1 MPIERE
7 SIDEPRPA
15 RWHATTVIGV
25 TRGDNVAM
33 AGDGQVTFG
42 DMVVKHGARKIRALH
57 DGAVL
62 AGFAGAIADALTLFE
77 KFEQQLSASRGD
89 LRRAAVELAKEWRT
103 DRYLRRLDAQLIVA
117 APGELLVLSG
127 EGDLLQ
133 PDDGVIAIGT
143 GAPYAMAAAR
153 ALLSHTELSAREI
166 AIEAMQIAADLC
178 IFTND
183 VIEVASLPEPHIG
196 AETEIAD
203 DSTAALEQS
212 T

>member
-1 MPIERE
+1 
-7 SIDEPRPA
+7 
-15 RWHATTVIGV
+15 
-25 TRGDNVAM
+25 
-33 AGDGQVTFG
+33 
-42 DMVVKHGARKIRALH
+42 
-57 DGAVL
+57 
-62 AGFAGAIADALTLFE
+62 
-77 KFEQQLSASRGD
+77 
-89 LRRAAVELAKEWRT
+89 
-103 DRYLRRLDAQLIVA
+103 
-117 APGELLVLSG
+117 
-127 EGDLLQ
+127 
-133 PDDGVIAIGT
+133 
-143 GAPYAMAAAR
+143 MAAAR